1 MTIPDKMRAMVLTKA
16 GQPLELMNI
25 PVPTPNDNQV
35 LIKIYACGVC
45 RTDLHIVDGELTEP
59 KENLIPGHEIVGTV
73 MQTGKN
79 VKDFNVG
86 DKIGVPWLGYS
97 CGECKFCRRGK
108 ENLCDNPG
116 FTGYTIDGGYAEYT
130 VADRRYCF
138 NIPDGY
144 DNYRAAPLLC
154 AGLIGYRSYRMCGDD
169 FETLGIYG
177 FGGAAHIIAQIA
189 KYQGKKVYAF
199 TRPGDVEAQEFA
211 RRLGAVWAGD
221 STEPPP
227 ELLDAA
233 IIFAPVGSLVP
244 AALRAVVKGG
254 VVVCG
259 GIYMSNIPEF
269 PYSILWEER
278 QLISVANLARRD
290 GEELMALAPKVPV
303 ETEVTIFP
311 LEKANEALDRLRS
324 GNIEGAAV
332 LKTDL

>member
-1 MTIPDKMRAMVLTKA
+1 
-16 GQPLELMNI
+16 
-25 PVPTPNDNQV
+25 
-35 LIKIYACGVC
+35 
-45 RTDLHIVDGELTEP
+45 TEP
-59 KENLIPGHEIVGTV
+59 KKNLIPGHEIVGTV
-73 MQTGKN
+73 MKTGKN
-79 VKDFNVG
+79 VKDFKVG

-97 CGECKFCRRGK
+97 CGKCAFCKKGK

-130 VADRRYCF
+130 VADQRYCF

-144 DNYRAAPLLC
+144 DNYKAAPLLC
-154 AGLIGYRSYRMCGDD
+154 AGLIGYRSYRMCGSD

-189 KYQGKKVYAF
+189 AYQGKKVYAF
-199 TRPGDVEAQEFA
+199 TRPGDKQAQDFSF
-211 RRLGAVWAGD
+211 RLGAVWAGD

-244 AALRAVVKGG
+244 AAMKAVVKGG
-254 VVVCG
+254 VIVCG

-269 PYSILWEER
+269 PYSLLWEER
-278 QLISVANLARRD
+278 QLISVANLTRQD
-290 GEELMALAPKVPV
+290 GDELMAIAPKVPV
-303 ETEVTIFP
+303 ETEVTLFP
-311 LEKANEALDRLRS
+311 LEQANEALERLRS

-332 LKTDL
+332 LKME

>member
-1 MTIPDKMRAMVLTKA
+1 MTIPNKMKAMVFKKA
-16 GQPLELMNI
+16 GEPLELMHL

-35 LIKIYACGVC
+35 LIKIHACGVC

-59 KENLIPGHEIVGTV
+59 KKNLIPGHEIVGTV
-73 MQTGKN
+73 MKTGKN
-79 VKDFNVG
+79 VKDFKVG

-97 CGECKFCRRGK
+97 CGKCAFCKKGK

-130 VADRRYCF
+130 VADQRYCF

-144 DNYRAAPLLC
+144 DNYKAAPLLC
-154 AGLIGYRSYRMCGDD
+154 AGLIGYRSYRMCGSD

-177 FGGAAHIIAQIA
+177 FGGAAHIITQIA
-189 KYQGKKVYAF
+189 VYQGKKVYAF
-199 TRPGDVEAQEFA
+199 TRPGDKQAQDFSF
-211 RRLGAVWAGD
+211 RLGAVWAGD

-244 AALRAVVKGG
+244 AAMKAVVKGG
-254 VVVCG
+254 VIVCG

-269 PYSILWEER
+269 PYSLLWEER
-278 QLISVANLARRD
+278 QLISVANLTRQD
-290 GEELMALAPKVPV
+290 GDELMAIAPKVPV
-303 ETEVTIFP
+303 ETEVTLFP
-311 LEKANEALDRLRS
+311 LEQANEALERLRS

-332 LKTDL
+332 LKME